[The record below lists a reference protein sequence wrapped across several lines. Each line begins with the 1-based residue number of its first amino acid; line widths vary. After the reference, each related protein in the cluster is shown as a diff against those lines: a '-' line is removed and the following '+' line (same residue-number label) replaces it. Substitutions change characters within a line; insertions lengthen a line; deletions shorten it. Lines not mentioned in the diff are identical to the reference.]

1 MDYNINGTSTII
13 PATIN
18 KGDVLGK
25 NTSGATKEQ
34 FVQLKKHVKKLMA
47 AICEEIMKGNVSISP
62 YKKNKSTPCTYCG
75 FKSICQFDAAMKD
88 NRYRIL
94 QDRSD
99 DEIWSLMGQE

>member
-1 MDYNINGTSTII
+1 
-13 PATIN
+13 
-18 KGDVLGK
+18 
-25 NTSGATKEQ
+25 
-34 FVQLKKHVKKLMA
+34 
-47 AICEEIMKGNVSISP
+47 MKGNVSISP

-99 DEIWSLMGQE
+99 DEIWSLMGQD